1 MHEIA
6 DSAASV
12 ALAVFSNT
20 KCAPWPAH
28 IMGVIT
34 KEHAADS
41 IAKTVQI
48 YPG

>member
-1 MHEIA
+1 
-6 DSAASV
+6 V
-12 ALAVFSNT
+12 ALVAFLNT
-20 KCAPWPAH
+20 RRAPWPAY
-28 IMGVIT
+28 IMGIIT